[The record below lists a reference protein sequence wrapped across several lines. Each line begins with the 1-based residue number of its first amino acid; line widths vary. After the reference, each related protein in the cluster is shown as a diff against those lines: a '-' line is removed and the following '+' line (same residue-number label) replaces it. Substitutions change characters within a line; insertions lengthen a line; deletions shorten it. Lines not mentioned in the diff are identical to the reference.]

1 MLTRQTVI
9 PFRGKLPEVI
19 KRKLGKSRKLSA
31 EEIAKREARGLKSR
45 TFIRTRRKEL
55 DGLMKIYSDLIS
67 PDYLL
72 IKLLGKATRF
82 NNYQAGL
89 ISKFQLGTDYLR
101 REFLEDMS
109 EGFIQE
115 VQRMEKEIAD
125 LEEYLLE
132 LTKMKTP
139 IDDRV
144 RRLRKFV
151 RKPMYRDRVLEGY
164 SELLESVF
172 KIVGIEVATK
182 LKKNT
187 ILGIQYVQFSIPSKL
202 ESALTKSSK
211 DEAEKFEV
219 LQRAVDIQ
227 QKELEITLERQGF
240 VVMKTRDYLG
250 EGGATMAT
258 VAYDPKIK
266 DIDPMPKKPVK
277 RKGEAKESYQAR
289 LDASGY
295 EQKMAKWKEDSE
307 PLIRGVYS
315 PLLRDEETSTYIK
328 FDNKEEYKQAYVEK
342 RKKQIMLASQMPTVE
357 EEKIQVGTKQVTKR
371 DGTIEE
377 KPVYDYISKITYGEG
392 EDSYSLQRYEV
403 EALEGD
409 IKIAQISDQAGDK
422 KHALTRVVQVKS
434 MIVGSDTL
442 DVIVDG
448 KYKGFL
454 LDDIVNATGRLIEGN
469 FFTRTESGSIEKL
482 EVLEDVYDFDA
493 ESGKSKDTGL
503 DEVSF
508 LEVGEGSKSSK
519 YKKVL
524 KNRLREPYITLSSDK
539 KRLILGM
546 PNSDSSKQD
555 RNNIKK
561 LAKIMPGLEQKKDPR
576 LAPTVNGL
584 NPFYYFDAPSYEA
597 VRDTLGSVAIS
608 KAALDFLEEYY
619 KELTARDRALNEEN
633 LKNFTTQNLG
643 GFVAEVERNGQK
655 IPFRFNNKQK
665 EAMAWMEANE
675 YSGLMALDTGVGK
688 TLLAGGAMRHFMKTK
703 EASGSTKK
711 FLFVSPKRLQGN
723 FTKEMMK
730 FMTDHDVIK
739 NRIEEMNY
747 QKFADIVRGID
758 RLEESLAIKDDKKR
772 ERRLKKIPVD
782 AWKDPNNFNKGS
794 SFKTATDYFK
804 ENYAICFF
812 DEVNEALT
820 GMKRRAISDL
830 KHPRKVLLT
839 ASAMEKDPLD
849 LYRFVAIAKG
859 SSFSKDKERGFAERF
874 GNVIGGRF
882 VGLKNDPQV
891 RQEFNTWVKA
901 NAYFAFKQDVDFE
914 EMNMPQLKLPT
925 SQVITVAM
933 DSDVEKEYRK
943 KAKEVARELKAMVK
957 KYRDVIKAGGTYTS
971 ATFGEGKNAIKD
983 FATTSLSKIKDLITL
998 STNPSAY
1005 KVDGKRVF
1013 EKVSNPKLEQAEK
1026 LLIDRPSKSICYFS
1040 ADAQI
1045 VKQNAKRCSKSGV
1058 GGIHVAMLPK
1068 SVEFFKSGKSIGT
1081 IEQKTGKTEL
1091 GRIEEM
1097 TRRLASGYEP
1107 IVLDYGFLANHAKG
1121 GQKLME
1127 ETKDLVELVDGHMFE
1142 YREALEDDEKAE
1154 MADVFNNLVVAIRNR
1169 DVKGIKTKIRALS
1182 TKYYKIFDFIAD
1194 QWAVGA
1200 TKKIFKQNPNI
1211 KTLSCTDEYA
1221 KGFNFQFIGTV
1232 VHLDRGK
1239 GFDSE
1244 LVKQRTARAYRTGQE
1259 RSVEVIYLDSV
1270 IEKGGDRSGEYG
1282 ASEGAGVFKKD
1293 FDDMTI
1299 DEIKDLV
1306 QGADQD
1312 FFMDI
1317 ISQGMNQNLVE
1328 GYEGVQRTTG
1338 KTIAANKN
1346 LFAQLLDPTAE
1357 TLNQVEEALRNE
1369 DKNPLISLC
1378 LDPERF
1384 FKNKHF
1390 AETVGR
1396 DEEQRKLSD
1405 LTGLSAMADYQ
1416 FTSSSDM
1423 ALISENQVVSE
1434 GSLIHMDISVED
1446 NLDKTR
1452 TVYNKDLKFSPCL
1465 PKDAPARL
1473 IFGQVKG
1480 AMVDKNVSCIKADA
1494 SSDWMTLPALGF
1506 DTEIRLDFL
1515 ALEDEAIHNEDEL
1528 NIKHFLED
1536 NSLVLA
1542 GSRTMLSSLFMVTD
1556 RDESRLVGQE
1566 WWKNNGHPL
1575 TGMKLSLNPNEVS
1588 MKLLNA
1594 YFKKKCG
1601 EYGLDIR
1608 EYLQQPVEPFDVDS
1622 PDCWAIF
1629 LRNEVR
1635 RKNSLDPSSF
1645 ETTKDYEKA
1654 VASVVASMVKVISN
1668 YRQEFKIAFYSS
1680 QNVRSMTPKTIIKKY
1695 RLKEQGFGS
1704 LVDESSNMSDRI
1716 SEFKQVDD
1724 SSLQD
1729 AWFTVSKEF
1738 VRASK
1743 IEETFNDQGVFSAD
1757 TEVETSAT
1765 I

>member
-1 MLTRQTVI
+1 MLTRQSVI

-19 KRKLGKSRKLSA
+19 KRKLGKSRKLTD
-31 EEIAKREARGLKSR
+31 EEIAKREQRGLKSR
-45 TFIRTRRKEL
+45 TYIRTRRKEI

-67 PDYLL
+67 PDELL

-82 NNYQAGL
+82 KNYQAGL
-89 ISKFQLGTDYLR
+89 VSKFQLGTDYLR

-115 VQRMEKEIAD
+115 VQRMEKEIID
-125 LEEYLLE
+125 LEEFLLE

-151 RKPMYRDRVLEGY
+151 RKPLYRDRVLEGY

-172 KIVGIEVATK
+172 KLVGIEVATK
-182 LKKNT
+182 LKKNS

-211 DEAEKFEV
+211 DEAERFEV

-227 QKELEITLERQGF
+227 QKELEISLERQGF

-250 EGGATMAT
+250 EGGATLAT

-266 DIDPMPKKPVK
+266 DLDPMPTKPAK
-277 RKGEAKESYQAR
+277 RKGETAESYQSR

-295 EQKMAKWKEDSE
+295 EQKMAKWKEESE

-328 FDNKEEYKQAYVEK
+328 FDSKEEYKQAYVEK
-342 RKKQIMLASQMPTVE
+342 RKKQIMLASQMPNVE
-357 EEKIQVGTKQVTKR
+357 EEKVQAGTKQVTKR
-371 DGTIEE
+371 DGTVEE
-377 KPVYDYISKITYGEG
+377 QPVYDFITKITYG
-392 EDSYSLQRYEV
+392 DDFYSPHRYDNV

-409 IKIAQISDQAGDK
+409 TRVVQISDQAGDK

-434 MIVGSDTL
+434 MIVGSDTV
-442 DVIVDG
+442 DVIVEG

-454 LDDIVNATGRLIEGN
+454 LDEIVNATGRLIEGN
-469 FFTRTESGSIEKL
+469 FFTRTESGAIEKL
-482 EVLEDVYDFDA
+482 EVLDDVYDFD
-493 ESGKSKDTGL
+493 EETGKSKDTGL

-508 LEVGEGSKSSK
+508 LEISQGSSSAK
-519 YKKVL
+519 FQKVL
-524 KNRLREPYITLSSDK
+524 RNRLREPYITLSSDK

-561 LAKIMPGLEQKKDPR
+561 LAKIMPGIEQKKDPR

-597 VRDTLGSVAIS
+597 IRDTLGSVAIS

-633 LKNFTTQNLG
+633 LKNFTAQNLG
-643 GFVAEVERNGQK
+643 GFVTEVERNGQM
-655 IPFRFNNKQK
+655 IPFKFNNKQK

-758 RLEESLAIKDDKKR
+758 RLEESLALTDANKK
-772 ERRLKKIPVD
+772 ERRLKKIPID
-782 AWKDPNNFNKGS
+782 FWKDPNNPDKGS
-794 SFKTATDYFK
+794 KFKDSTEYFK
-804 ENYAICFF
+804 ETYAICFF
-812 DEVNEALT
+812 DEVNEALQ
-820 GMKRRAISDL
+820 GMKRKAISDL

-859 SSFSKDKERGFAERF
+859 SSFSKEKERGFAERF

-933 DSDVEKEYRK
+933 DEDVEKEYRK

-957 KYRDVIKAGGTYTS
+957 KYRDVIKAGGSYTS

-983 FATTSLSKIKDLITL
+983 FAISSLSKVQDLITL

-1005 KVDGKRVF
+1005 PGF
-1013 EKVSNPKLEQAEK
+1013 ENKSNPKLDQAEK
-1026 LLIDRPSKSICYFS
+1026 LLLDRPSKSICYFS
-1040 ADAQI
+1040 ADAKI
-1045 VKQNAKRCSKSGV
+1045 VKQNAKRCSDSGV

-1068 SVEFFKSGKSIGT
+1068 SVVFYKSGKAIGT

-1107 IVLDYGFLANHAKG
+1107 IVLDYSFILTHGKG
-1121 GQKLME
+1121 GQQLME

-1154 MADVFNNLVVAIRNR
+1154 MAEVFNTLVMAIRNR
-1169 DVKGIKTKIRALS
+1169 DVKGIKSKISALS

-1221 KGFNFQFIGTV
+1221 KGFNFQFISTV

-1270 IEKGGDRSGEYG
+1270 IEKGGDRSGAYG
-1282 ASEGAGVFKKD
+1282 ASEGAEVFKKD

-1317 ISQGMNQNLVE
+1317 ISQGMSQNLVE
-1328 GYEGVQRTTG
+1328 GYDSVQRTTG
-1338 KTIAANKN
+1338 KTIVANKN

-1357 TLNQVEEALRNE
+1357 TLNQVEVALRNE
-1369 DKNPLISLC
+1369 EKNPLISLC
-1378 LDPERF
+1378 LDPDRF

-1396 DEEQRKLSD
+1396 DMEQRQLAD
-1405 LTGLSAMADYQ
+1405 LTGLSSISDYQ

-1423 ALISENQVVSE
+1423 ALISDNQVLSE
-1434 GSLIHMDISVED
+1434 GHLIHMDISVEE

-1452 TVYNKDLKFSPCL
+1452 TIYNKKLDFSDCL
-1465 PKDAPARL
+1465 PKDAPSRL

-1480 AMVDKNVSCIKADA
+1480 AMVDKNVSCIKADT

-1506 DTEIRLDFL
+1506 DTEILLDFL
-1515 ALEDEAIHNEDEL
+1515 TLEDEAIHDEDEIT
-1528 NIKHFLED
+1528 IKHFLED
-1536 NSLVLA
+1536 NSLVLT
-1542 GSRTMLSSLFMVTD
+1542 GSRTMLSSLFMVTN
-1556 RDESRLVGQE
+1556 RNESRLVGQD
-1566 WWKNNGHPL
+1566 WWKKNGHPL
-1575 TGMKLSLNPNEVS
+1575 KGLKLSLNPNEVS

-1601 EYGLDIR
+1601 EYGIDIR
-1608 EYLQQPVEPFDVDS
+1608 EYLKQPVEPFDVDR
-1622 PDCWAIF
+1622 PDCWEVY
-1629 LRNEVR
+1629 LRSNTINPNTEVVG
-1635 RKNSLDPSSF
+1635 KMID
-1645 ETTKDYEKA
+1645 
-1654 VASVVASMVKVISN
+1654 VIN
-1668 YRQEFKIAFYSS
+1668 TYKQEFKIAFYSS
-1680 QNVRSMTPKTIIKKY
+1680 QVVRSLTPQTIIKKY

-1704 LVDESSNMSDRI
+1704 LVDERSTMGDRI
-1716 SEFKQVDD
+1716 AEFKQSDD

-1743 IEETFNDQGVFSAD
+1743 IEETLNDQGVFNA
-1757 TEVETSAT
+1757 EVETSAT